1 MASTISLSHRSLGR
15 IWAMVVGVA
24 LAVALT
30 VVLVLAFAG
39 GSHHGT
45 VPGSNN
51 LLNLA
56 PAAVSPAPVSAPAPA
71 DQGQRCY
78 VHQPC

>member
-24 LAVALT
+24 LTVALT

-39 GSHHGT
+39 GSHSGT

-51 LLNLA
+51 APNLA
-56 PAAVSPAPVSAPAPA
+56 PAAVSPAPVSASSPA

>member
-1 MASTISLSHRSLGR
+1 MASTISLSHRSLRR

-39 GSHHGT
+39 GSHSGT
-45 VPGSNN
+45 VPASNN
-51 LLNLA
+51 LPNLA
-56 PAAVSPAPVSAPAPA
+56 PAAVSPAAVSAPAPT